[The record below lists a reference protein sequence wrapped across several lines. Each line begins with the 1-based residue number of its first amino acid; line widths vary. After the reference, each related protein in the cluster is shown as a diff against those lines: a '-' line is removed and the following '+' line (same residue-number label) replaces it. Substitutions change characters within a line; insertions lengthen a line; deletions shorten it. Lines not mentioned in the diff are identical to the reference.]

1 MQNRRSQNSISRVP
15 VSTHPLEVSSVASI
29 ISLEPG
35 LFAIAIGS
43 VPNTPASAAGRMT
56 LPLLQVTRFR
66 SPGGGNP
73 EMLGE
78 DGLGETWL
86 GSSGGV
92 VVILAPP
99 GGAALIVTSYAPAG
113 SQAVMPAIQVD
124 RLGHDVAEW
133 QNTAA
138 AAQSLKPSQEISA
151 EILLHVERLGDCRF
165 SSQGWVGPRGRGLRI
180 EGFGIMPLQGLSPR
194 DLEYKAF
201 QPGGAETPW
210 VGGPQLCGS
219 RGRRLPLT
227 GFAIRP
233 AAALADRFDVVY
245 SGAFLNGGIV
255 GPRRNGEPCRPAL
268 LDDPLEAMTVSIVG
282 VGAAF

>member
-1 MQNRRSQNSISRVP
+1 MQNRRPQNSISRVP
-15 VSTHPLEVSSVASI
+15 VSTRLLEVSAVASI

-35 LFAIAIGS
+35 LFALAIGS
-43 VPNTPASAAGRMT
+43 IPNTPTSAGGGMT
-56 LPLLQVTRFR
+56 LPLLHVTRFP

-78 DGLGETWL
+78 NGLGETWL

-92 VVILAPP
+92 VVIMAPP

-113 SQAVMPAIQVD
+113 SEAVMPEIQID
-124 RLGHDVAEW
+124 RLGHAGAAVLRSAE
-133 QNTAA
+133 
-138 AAQSLKPSQEISA
+138 PSREISA

-233 AAALADRFDVVY
+233 AAALTGRFDVVY